1 MTGVMF
7 VSGWLQM
14 TTVEVMELGPTVT
27 AAQPQ
32 SHELWKDEA
41 QKGETLFFCDREKW
55 QEVLG

>member
-1 MTGVMF
+1 MF